1 MEFGIYVS
9 GKLVFLIKGV
19 EAAFEAWFGVK
30 KAAEL
35 GSACADLVDMKTG
48 EVIASTNY

>member
-9 GKLVFLIKGV
+9 GKLVFSIEGV

-35 GSACADLVDMKTG
+35 GSARADLVDMRTG
-48 EVIASTNY
+48 EVIASVGY

>member
-9 GKLVFLIKGV
+9 GKLVFSIKGV
-19 EAAFEAWFGVK
+19 ETAFEAYFGVK

-35 GSACADLVDMKTG
+35 GLTYAALVDMKTG
-48 EVIASTNY
+48 EVIASTED